1 MDPYKKTLVILHKSF
16 MRTHDIKS
24 RKKTRYIVMLNDSKI
39 TSSNEKEVLGI
50 LIDGKLNF
58 ENHLSYLC
66 KKQVK
71 NSFPTLRSRINGG
84 GGRF

>member
-1 MDPYKKTLVILHKSF
+1 
-16 MRTHDIKS
+16 
-24 RKKTRYIVMLNDSKI
+24 MLNDSKI

-50 LIDGKLNF
+50 LLDGKLNF

-84 GGRF
+84 GGGGGGSNKQGGWKFV